1 MLLAL
6 NVGNSQTDIGIL
18 DGDRV
23 VERWQISTLAD
34 RTPDEYSLLL
44 RGLLADNVEQIRSA
58 AMASVV
64 PAAAQSLELALAAMV
79 ERVLVVGPGVKT
91 GMPMTVDNPRE
102 VGADRVA
109 SAVAAKEFHGFP
121 AVVVGFG
128 TAVTVDV
135 VDVDGSFIGGSIA
148 AGMDI
153 SLDAL
158 VSSTAALRR
167 VALVPPARVI
177 GRNTVEA
184 IQSGMV
190 YGFAGMVDGLVRRAV
205 EELGAE
211 ATLVATGHRAPTLA
225 PLLDREYAVDEIL
238 VLRGLGLLSARNQ

>member
-79 ERVLVVGPGVKT
+79 ETFLVVGPGVKT

>member
-64 PAAAQSLELALAAMV
+64 PAAAQSLELALVAMV